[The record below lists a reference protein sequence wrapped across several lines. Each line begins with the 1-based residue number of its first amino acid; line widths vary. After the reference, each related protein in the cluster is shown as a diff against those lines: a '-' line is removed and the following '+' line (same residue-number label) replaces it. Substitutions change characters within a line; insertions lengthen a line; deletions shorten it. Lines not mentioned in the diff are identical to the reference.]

1 MQEVTEKYE
10 ACCHEKEDFER
21 QINAVQDDLDKKI
34 SECQEL
40 QQSNEK
46 LNQKIRTMGDDF
58 DLQV

>member
-10 ACCHEKEDFER
+10 ACCHEKEDFEH

-40 QQSNEK
+40 Q
-46 LNQKIRTMGDDF
+46 
-58 DLQV
+58 